1 MRLNW
6 THISI
11 LAVAFVAVAA
21 GLLLLQS
28 PGAGNA
34 VEDHD
39 IALKK
44 VMRVGQPGDTSGGT
58 SAYKAILQNK
68 LPQVSDP
75 EPVEVGIIVDAIF
88 GCSGPTVSNVVG
100 GTITANGPLSI
111 DGDTSV
117 ESLTTV
123 VMTVGGGAPPS
134 NNDLSF
140 DVTWPAGC
148 ATTGGPADY
157 AVLVDACH
165 SGDVAPLGLFGVQGC
180 NAAADGGQDRV
191 SLANDAPVTVIVD
204 VD

>member
-75 EPVEVGIIVDAIF
+75 EPVEVGIIVDAIG
-88 GCSGPTVSNVVG
+88 GCDGATIGNVSGLTGVTNS
-100 GTITANGPLSI
+100 GTDFVTGFIS
-111 DGDTSV
+111 
-117 ESLTTV
+117 
-123 VMTVGGGAPPS
+123 VGGGAPPS
-134 NNDLSF
+134 NNDVSF
-140 DVTWPAGC
+140 DVTYPACG
-148 ATTGGPADY
+148 TTGGAADY
-157 AVLVDACH
+157 SVAVDACH
-165 SGDVAPLGLFGVQGC
+165 SDDAVGLFGGGPC
-180 NAAADGGQDRV
+180 GAADDGAVDDNLG
-191 SLANDAPVTVIVD
+191 NDAAFPLVID